1 MLSNLKLMGQDT
13 QISFKSQG
21 LDIILRDHEV
31 RANMEAAHRAKAV
44 NSEEKI
50 QLFAIPHGLLFR
62 PVQVPVEMYAKKNKK
77 ILKIDTNAA
86 MLPKVELLSP
96 LLNEGI
102 RLSPAPVSE
111 RRSSTFSQNS
121 MIKMPHFTPI
131 SPENI
136 RIKIYWNSNDA
147 MAILSHRNIL
157 LADLI
162 RQIRSKL
169 QINFDPTL
177 VNHKTG
183 QVLTQDSELWDNI
196 KDHSSGQFQIRI
208 NESI

>member
-1 MLSNLKLMGQDT
+1 MGQDT

-31 RANMEAAHRAKAV
+31 RANMEAANRAKAV
-44 NSEEKI
+44 NSAEKN

-62 PVQVPVEMYAKKNKK
+62 PVQVPLQPVKMYAKKNKQ
-77 ILKIDTNAA
+77 ILKINTNAA
-86 MLPKVELLSP
+86 KLPKVELVSP

-102 RLSPAPVSE
+102 LQSPARVS
-111 RRSSTFSQNS
+111 SFTFSQNS

-183 QVLTQDSELWDNI
+183 QVLTRDLELWDNI
-196 KDHSSGQFQIRI
+196 KDHSFGQFQIRI